1 MNDVMQLETDEKE
14 MRREI
19 GYEIKNQL
27 GVRYIVDVEI
37 VPFVFDKD

>member
-1 MNDVMQLETDEKE
+1 MNINDAVQLETDEKE

-27 GVRYIVDVEI
+27 GVRYTV
-37 VPFVFDKD
+37 

>member
-19 GYEIKNQL
+19 SYEIKNQL
-27 GVRYIVDVEI
+27 GVRYNNNDDVMI
-37 VPFVFDKD
+37 TS

>member
-1 MNDVMQLETDEKE
+1 MGVNDVMQLETDEKQ

-27 GVRYIVDVEI
+27 GVR
-37 VPFVFDKD
+37 